1 MNTPWQDFLQQHG
14 AVMQGNIVQ
23 HFGRPLEELIATQ
36 SSTVLC
42 DLGQFGTLKISG
54 ADAQSFLQ
62 NLLSS
67 DVSAVNALRAQ
78 LSSLNSPKGRMIASL
93 LIWQSGADYYL
104 QLPRNL
110 CAAIQKK
117 LAMYVLRAKVKVE
130 EVSTQIVSLGLAGE
144 HAAALLNQHVGAM
157 PTENFAVL
165 QHMYG
170 SVICLGE
177 RRFQINIL
185 AEFAAD
191 VWQKLSGDSTGRA
204 LSRITGEGWGE
215 GNAVAANMSKATST
229 KKNLVKKVGAPCWDW
244 LQIRAGLPVIVPAT
258 QEQFVA
264 QMVNFELLGGVN
276 FKKGCYPGQEIVAR
290 MQYLGKLKRR
300 MYLANVDGAN
310 IAPQA
315 GDELYSVDM
324 EGQSCGMIVNA
335 APAPN
340 GGYDVLAVVQ
350 ISSQESQGVHWKSL
364 QGAALKF
371 IPLPYALEK

>member
-1 MNTPWQDFLQQHG
+1 MNITWQDFLQQHG
-14 AVMQGNIVQ
+14 AVMQDGIVQ
-23 HFGRPLEELIATQ
+23 HFGDLPSELIATQ
-36 SSTVLC
+36 NGTVLC

-67 DVSAVNALRAQ
+67 DVSAVNVQRAQ

-93 LIWQSGADYYL
+93 LIWQSGADYYV
-104 QLPRNL
+104 QLPRSL

-117 LAMYVLRAKVKVE
+117 LAMYVLRAKVKIE
-130 EVSTQIVSLGLAGE
+130 DVSTQVVSLGLAG
-144 HAAALLNQHVGAM
+144 AGTQALLQQYFGAI
-157 PTENFAVL
+157 PTEKFAVL
-165 QHMYG
+165 QHAQG

-177 RRFQINIL
+177 QRFQINIA

-191 VWQKLSGDSTGRA
+191 VWQKISTA
-204 LSRITGEGWGE
+204 APPK
-215 GNAVAANMSKATST
+215 NAQR
-229 KKNLVKKVGAPCWDW
+229 VGAPCWDW
-244 LQIRAGLPVIVPAT
+244 LQIRAGIPVILPAT

-264 QMVNFELLGGVN
+264 QMVNLELIGGVS

-300 MYLANVDGAN
+300 MYLANIDGEN

-315 GDELYSVDM
+315 GDELYSAEM
-324 EGQSCGMIVNA
+324 EDQSCGMIVNA
-335 APAPN
+335 AAAPN

-350 ISSQESQGVHWKSL
+350 ISSQESQVIHWKSL
-364 QGAALKF
+364 QGATLKF
-371 IPLPYALEK
+371 IPLPYSLGK